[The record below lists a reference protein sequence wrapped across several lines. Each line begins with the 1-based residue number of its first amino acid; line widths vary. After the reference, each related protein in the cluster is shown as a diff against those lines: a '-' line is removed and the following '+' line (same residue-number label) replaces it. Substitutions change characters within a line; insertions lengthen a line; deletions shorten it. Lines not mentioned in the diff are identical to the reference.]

1 MGQGLITRRNVMR
14 GALGAGSAVT
24 LGAAAYALGPSY
36 GEAVGQVW
44 RHVEPSGPVD
54 LPYLAHYAT
63 LAANSHN
70 TQPWRFSL
78 EGRRVAIAPDFSRA
92 TPVVD
97 PDHHHLY
104 ASLGCAAENL
114 ALAAGTAGS
123 AAAIGFSQDGADR
136 VEIDLVDAAP
146 ARDPLFE
153 AILERQST
161 RSDYDGTEIPAAD
174 LRAVAGAAQVEGS
187 SLVLVSDKAKIEQ
200 VLELAIAANTSQV
213 EDPAFVDELRAWLR
227 FNVSQA
233 TNSRDGLYSGCTGN
247 PSLPPWLGQLLF
259 GFFFSAKSENDKLAR
274 QMRSSSG
281 LAVFVSERDDKAH
294 WVASGRSCQRFA
306 LAATARGLRH
316 AFVNQI
322 VEVEATRRQFAE
334 LLGLGDRR
342 PDMILRFGY
351 AQPMPKSLRR
361 PVAKVIV

>member
-1 MGQGLITRRNVMR
+1 MR
-14 GALGAGSAVT
+14 QLRELGRQ
-24 LGAAAYALGPSY
+24 
-36 GEAVGQVW
+36 VGQV
-44 RHVEPSGPVD
+44 RS
-54 LPYLAHYAT
+54 
-63 LAANSHN
+63 
-70 TQPWRFSL
+70 
-78 EGRRVAIAPDFSRA
+78 
-92 TPVVD
+92 
-97 PDHHHLY
+97 
-104 ASLGCAAENL
+104 
-114 ALAAGTAGS
+114 AG
-123 AAAIGFSQDGADR
+123 
-136 VEIDLVDAAP
+136 
-146 ARDPLFE
+146 
-153 AILERQST
+153 
-161 RSDYDGTEIPAAD
+161 
-174 LRAVAGAAQVEGS
+174 AGAAQVEGS